1 MLWERIRP
9 AISLQL
15 AHAGLSV
22 IWNLAGLALIAQ
34 GSRAPGPT
42 ASLGVAAF
50 LLIMAAGL
58 VAGARR
64 SPPLYVLASLVVGL
78 GALWAVIQAF
88 QLDPSL
94 WPSSFWRYAGV
105 VLNGGGVLGASWGIQ
120 GWLKWRRG

>member
-1 MLWERIRP
+1 MLWQRIRP
-9 AISLQL
+9 AIFLQL
-15 AHAGLSV
+15 VHAGLSV
-22 IWNLAGLALIAQ
+22 TWNLAGLALIAQ

-50 LLIMAAGL
+50 LLIMAAGM
-58 VAGARR
+58 VVGARR
-64 SPPLYVLASLVVGL
+64 FAPLYIVASLIVGL

-88 QLDPSL
+88 QLDPAL

-105 VLNGGGVLGASWGIQ
+105 VLNGGGVLGAAWGIQ